1 MSASATRPAA
11 GTRPAG
17 TTDPVSP
24 KDPTPAGRPPSPRR
38 RARRG
43 LPLRERLTSGAFLA
57 PAVLL
62 VGALL
67 LAPFAATLWRSLF
80 NDHRASGFAQLDN
93 YRLFFTN
100 EALVRSVENT
110 LMWVAGTVLLPF
122 VLGLAI
128 ACMTD
133 ATRWSRFARLCVVTP
148 YALSG
153 AAVAVVWN
161 FVLTSDGALNQ
172 LLKTVGLDSLAH
184 GWLLEW
190 PSSTVVMIL
199 ANAWQATG
207 VAVILFL
214 VGLQGIPPETL
225 EAASL
230 DGASPWQRFRHVVL
244 PQLRPVSIIVI
255 GMSLANGLKSFD
267 LIWVL
272 TQGGPGRAT
281 ETLAVSM
288 YQETFLLQHPGAGA
302 AIAVVLT
309 VIVLA
314 ASWLYLRRQLD
325 AKGE

>member
-1 MSASATRPAA
+1 MSTSLTEQ
-11 GTRPAG
+11 
-17 TTDPVSP
+17 
-24 KDPTPAGRPPSPRR
+24 RPPSPPGGSPTPRR
-38 RARRG
+38 TTAHPPRSHTWAG
-43 LPLRERLTSGAFLA
+43 ARERLAAGGFMA

-62 VGALL
+62 VTLFL
-67 LAPFAATLWRSLF
+67 LAPFVWTVYRSF
-80 NDHRASGFAQLDN
+80 FSDTRTAPFDWFDN
-93 YRLFFTN
+93 YTLFASDP
-100 EALVRSVENT
+100 ALSRSIQNT
-110 LMWVAGTVLLPF
+110 LMWVVGTVALPF

-128 ACMTD
+128 ACMTN
-133 ATRWSRFARLCVVTP
+133 ASRLSRLARLCVVLP

-153 AAVAVVWN
+153 SAVAVVWN
-161 FVLTSDGALNQ
+161 FMLTTDGAVNQVLNG
-172 LLKTVGLDSLAH
+172 VGLDSLAQ
-184 GWLLEW
+184 GWLITW
-190 PSSTVVMIL
+190 PGNTLVMIL

-214 VGLQGIPPETL
+214 VGLQSIPPETL
-225 EAASL
+225 EAGAL
-230 DGASPWQRFRHVVL
+230 DGAGGWQQFRHIVL

-255 GMSLANGLKSFD
+255 GMSLVNGLKSFD

-288 YQETFLLQHPGAGA
+288 YNETFLELRPGAGA

-325 AKGE
+325 VKGG

>member
-1 MSASATRPAA
+1 MTDRRPPALDGAAAASRG
-11 GTRPAG
+11 GTR
-17 TTDPVSP
+17 
-24 KDPTPAGRPPSPRR
+24 RPPLSRSR
-38 RARRG
+38 HTA
-43 LPLRERLTSGAFLA
+43 RERMLAGGFLA

-62 VGALL
+62 VTLFL
-67 LAPFAATLWRSLF
+67 LAPFVWTVHRSF
-80 NDHRASGFAQLDN
+80 FSDSRTTPFSWFDN
-93 YRLFFTN
+93 YALFASDP
-100 EALVRSVENT
+100 ALFRSIQNT
-110 LMWVAGTVLLPF
+110 LMWVVGTVVLPF

-128 ACMTD
+128 ACLTNSG
-133 ATRWSRFARLCVVTP
+133 RLSRLARLCVVLP

-153 AAVAVVWN
+153 SAVAVVWN
-161 FVLTSDGALNQ
+161 FMLTTDGAVNQ
-172 LLKTVGLDSLAH
+172 ILTALGLDSLAQ
-184 GWLLEW
+184 GWLLTW
-190 PSSTVVMIL
+190 PGNTVVMIL

-214 VGLQGIPPETL
+214 VGLQSIPPETL
-225 EAASL
+225 EAGAL
-230 DGASPWQRFRHVVL
+230 DGAGNWQQFRHIVL

-255 GMSLANGLKSFD
+255 GMSLVNGLKSFD

-288 YQETFLLQHPGAGA
+288 YNETFLEMRPGAGA

-325 AKGE
+325 VKGV

>member
-1 MSASATRPAA
+1 MR
-11 GTRPAG
+11 
-17 TTDPVSP
+17 
-24 KDPTPAGRPPSPRR
+24 RPPLTQKW
-38 RARRG
+38 ATA
-43 LPLRERLTSGAFLA
+43 RERVTAGGFMA

-62 VGALL
+62 VTLFL
-67 LAPFAATLWRSLF
+67 LAPFVWTVYRSFFSDTRTSPFSWFDNYSLF
-80 NDHRASGFAQLDN
+80 ASDP
-93 YRLFFTN
+93 
-100 EALVRSVENT
+100 ALSRSIQNT
-110 LMWVAGTVLLPF
+110 LIWVVGTVALPF

-128 ACMTD
+128 ACMTN
-133 ATRWSRFARLCVVTP
+133 AGRFSRLARLCVVLP

-153 AAVAVVWN
+153 SAVAVVWN
-161 FVLTSDGALNQ
+161 FMLTTDGAVNQVLTGM
-172 LLKTVGLDSLAH
+172 GLDSLAQ
-184 GWLLEW
+184 GWLLTW
-190 PSSTVVMIL
+190 PGNTVVMIL

-214 VGLQGIPPETL
+214 VGLQSIPPETL
-225 EAASL
+225 EAGAL
-230 DGASPWQRFRHVVL
+230 DGASGWQQFRHIVL

-255 GMSLANGLKSFD
+255 GMSLVNGLKSFD

-288 YQETFLLQHPGAGA
+288 YNETFLELRPGAGA

-325 AKGE
+325 VKGV

>member
-1 MSASATRPAA
+1 MSTSVTDRRP
-11 GTRPAG
+11 
-17 TTDPVSP
+17 
-24 KDPTPAGRPPSPRR
+24 PTPAGGPGAPRRTKRRPPLTQGW
-38 RARRG
+38 ATA
-43 LPLRERLTSGAFLA
+43 RERVTAGGFMA

-62 VGALL
+62 VTLFL
-67 LAPFAATLWRSLF
+67 LAPFVWTVYRSFFSDTRTSPFSWFDNYSLF
-80 NDHRASGFAQLDN
+80 ASDP
-93 YRLFFTN
+93 
-100 EALVRSVENT
+100 ALSRSIQNT
-110 LMWVAGTVLLPF
+110 LMWVLGTVALPF

-128 ACMTD
+128 ACMTN
-133 ATRWSRFARLCVVTP
+133 AGRFSRLARLCVVLP

-153 AAVAVVWN
+153 SAVAVVWN
-161 FVLTSDGALNQ
+161 FMLTTDGAVNQVLTGL
-172 LLKTVGLDSLAH
+172 GLDSLAQ
-184 GWLLEW
+184 GWLLTW
-190 PSSTVVMIL
+190 PGNTVVMIL

-214 VGLQGIPPETL
+214 VGLQSIPPETL
-225 EAASL
+225 EAGAL
-230 DGASPWQRFRHVVL
+230 DGASGWQQFRHIVL

-255 GMSLANGLKSFD
+255 GMSLVNGLKSFD

-288 YQETFLLQHPGAGA
+288 YNETFLELRPGAGA

-325 AKGE
+325 VKGV

>member
-1 MSASATRPAA
+1 MSTPVTDRRPPTAA
-11 GTRPAG
+11 GPTGPRR
-17 TTDPVSP
+17 TL
-24 KDPTPAGRPPSPRR
+24 PTPRTHRWVAV
-38 RARRG
+38 
-43 LPLRERLTSGAFLA
+43 RERVAAAGFMA

-62 VGALL
+62 VTLFL
-67 LAPFAATLWRSLF
+67 LAPFVWTI
-80 NDHRASGFAQLDN
+80 HRGFFSDTRTSPFSWFDN
-93 YRLFFTN
+93 YALFASDP
-100 EALVRSVENT
+100 ALARSIQNT
-110 LMWVAGTVLLPF
+110 LMWVVGTVALPF

-128 ACMTD
+128 ACMTN
-133 ATRWSRFARLCVVTP
+133 AGRFSRLARLCVVLP

-153 AAVAVVWN
+153 SAVAVVWN
-161 FVLTSDGALNQ
+161 FMLTTDGAVNQVLTGM
-172 LLKTVGLDSLAH
+172 GLDSLAQ
-184 GWLLEW
+184 GWLLTW
-190 PSSTVVMIL
+190 PGNTVVMIL

-214 VGLQGIPPETL
+214 VGLQSIPPETL
-225 EAASL
+225 EAGAL
-230 DGASPWQRFRHVVL
+230 DGADGRQQFWHIVL

-255 GMSLANGLKSFD
+255 GMSLVNGLKSFD

-288 YQETFLLQHPGAGA
+288 YNETFLELRPGAGA

-325 AKGE
+325 VKGE

>member
-1 MSASATRPAA
+1 MSSTS
-11 GTRPAG
+11 
-17 TTDPVSP
+17 TTDR
-24 KDPTPAGRPPSPRR
+24 RPPTAPGKPPAPRSAKR
-38 RARRG
+38 HDLRAPVWRTA
-43 LPLRERLTSGAFLA
+43 RERLAAGGFMA

-62 VGALL
+62 VSLFL
-67 LAPFAATLWRSLF
+67 LAPFAWTLYRSLF
-80 NDHRASGFAQLDN
+80 SDTRTSPFAWFDN
-93 YRLFFTN
+93 YALFASDP
-100 EALVRSVENT
+100 ALFRSIQNT
-110 LMWVAGTVLLPF
+110 LLWVVGTVALPF

-128 ACMTD
+128 ACMTGS
-133 ATRWSRFARLCVVTP
+133 SRLSRLARLCVVLP

-153 AAVAVVWN
+153 SAVAVVWN
-161 FVLTSDGALNQ
+161 FMLTTDGAVNQVLNG
-172 LLKTVGLDSLAH
+172 VGLGSLAQ
-184 GWLLEW
+184 GWLLTW
-190 PSSTVVMIL
+190 PGNTLVMIL

-214 VGLQGIPPETL
+214 VGLQSIPPETL
-225 EAASL
+225 EAGSL
-230 DGASPWQRFRHVVL
+230 DGAGGWQQFRHIVL

-255 GMSLANGLKSFD
+255 GMSLVNGLKSFD

-288 YQETFLLQHPGAGA
+288 YNETFLELRPGAGA

-325 AKGE
+325 VKGV

>member
-1 MSASATRPAA
+1 MSTSTTDRPAT
-11 GTRPAG
+11 GGGRRTPPVGGEPRPAERHAWIS
-17 TTDPVSP
+17 T
-24 KDPTPAGRPPSPRR
+24 
-38 RARRG
+38 
-43 LPLRERLTSGAFLA
+43 RERLAAGGFMA

-62 VGALL
+62 VAVFL
-67 LAPFAATLWRSLF
+67 LAPFVWTIHRSF
-80 NDHRASGFAQLDN
+80 FADTRTSAFSWFDN
-93 YRLFFTN
+93 YTRFASDP
-100 EALVRSVENT
+100 ALTRSIQNT
-110 LMWVAGTVLLPF
+110 LLWVVGTVVLPF

-133 ATRWSRFARLCVVTP
+133 ATRFSRLARLCVVLP

-153 AAVAVVWN
+153 SAVAVVWN
-161 FVLTSDGALNQ
+161 FMLTTDGAVNQVLTS
-172 LLKTVGLDSLAH
+172 VGLDSFAQ
-184 GWLLEW
+184 GWLLTW
-190 PSSTVVMIL
+190 PGNTLVMIL

-214 VGLQGIPPETL
+214 VGLQSIPPETL
-225 EAASL
+225 EAGSL
-230 DGASPWQRFRHVVL
+230 DGAGSWQQFRHIVL

-255 GMSLANGLKSFD
+255 GMSLVNGLKSFD

-288 YQETFLLQHPGAGA
+288 YNETFLELRPGAGA

-325 AKGE
+325 VKGE

>member
-1 MSASATRPAA
+1 MSTSVTDRRPPI
-11 GTRPAG
+11 PAG
-17 TTDPVSP
+17 GPGAPRRTMRRPP
-24 KDPTPAGRPPSPRR
+24 LTPAWAAS
-38 RARRG
+38 
-43 LPLRERLTSGAFLA
+43 RERLTAGGFMA

-62 VGALL
+62 VTLFL
-67 LAPFAATLWRSLF
+67 LAPFVWTIYRSFFSDTRTSPFSWFDNYSLF
-80 NDHRASGFAQLDN
+80 ASDP
-93 YRLFFTN
+93 
-100 EALVRSVENT
+100 ALSRSIQNT
-110 LMWVAGTVLLPF
+110 LMWVVGTVALPF

-128 ACMTD
+128 ACMTN
-133 ATRWSRFARLCVVTP
+133 AGRFSRLARLCVVLP

-153 AAVAVVWN
+153 SAVAVVWN
-161 FVLTSDGALNQ
+161 FMLTTDGAVNQVLTGL
-172 LLKTVGLDSLAH
+172 GLDSLAQ
-184 GWLLEW
+184 GWLLTW
-190 PSSTVVMIL
+190 PGNTVVMIL

-214 VGLQGIPPETL
+214 VGLQSIPPETL
-225 EAASL
+225 EAGAL
-230 DGASPWQRFRHVVL
+230 DGASGWQQFRHIVL

-255 GMSLANGLKSFD
+255 GMSLVNGLKSFD

-288 YQETFLLQHPGAGA
+288 YNETFLELRPGAGA

-325 AKGE
+325 VKGV

>member
-1 MSASATRPAA
+1 MR
-11 GTRPAG
+11 
-17 TTDPVSP
+17 
-24 KDPTPAGRPPSPRR
+24 RPPLTQKW
-38 RARRG
+38 ATA
-43 LPLRERLTSGAFLA
+43 RERVTAGGFMA

-62 VGALL
+62 VTLFL
-67 LAPFAATLWRSLF
+67 LAPFVWTVYRSFFSDTRTSPFSWFDNYSLF
-80 NDHRASGFAQLDN
+80 ASDP
-93 YRLFFTN
+93 
-100 EALVRSVENT
+100 ALSRSIQNT
-110 LMWVAGTVLLPF
+110 LMWVVGTVALPF

-128 ACMTD
+128 ACMTN
-133 ATRWSRFARLCVVTP
+133 AGRFSRLARLCVVLP

-153 AAVAVVWN
+153 SAVAVVWN
-161 FVLTSDGALNQ
+161 FMLTTDGAVNQVLTGM
-172 LLKTVGLDSLAH
+172 GLDSLAQ
-184 GWLLEW
+184 GWLLTW
-190 PSSTVVMIL
+190 PGNTVVMIL

-214 VGLQGIPPETL
+214 VGLQSIPPETL
-225 EAASL
+225 EAGAL
-230 DGASPWQRFRHVVL
+230 DGASGWQQFRHIVL

-255 GMSLANGLKSFD
+255 GMSLVNGLKSFD

-288 YQETFLLQHPGAGA
+288 YNETFLELRPGAGA

-325 AKGE
+325 VKGV

>member
-1 MSASATRPAA
+1 MSTSVTDRRP
-11 GTRPAG
+11 
-17 TTDPVSP
+17 
-24 KDPTPAGRPPSPRR
+24 PTPAGGPGPTRRPTRRPPLTQKW
-38 RARRG
+38 ATA
-43 LPLRERLTSGAFLA
+43 RERVTAGGFMA

-62 VGALL
+62 VALFL
-67 LAPFAATLWRSLF
+67 LAPFVWTIYRSFFSDTRTSPFSWFDNYSLF
-80 NDHRASGFAQLDN
+80 ASDP
-93 YRLFFTN
+93 
-100 EALVRSVENT
+100 ALSRSIQNT
-110 LMWVAGTVLLPF
+110 LMWVVGTVALPF

-128 ACMTD
+128 ACMTN
-133 ATRWSRFARLCVVTP
+133 AGRFSRLARLCVVLP

-153 AAVAVVWN
+153 SAVAVVWN
-161 FVLTSDGALNQ
+161 FMLTTDGAVNQVLTGL
-172 LLKTVGLDSLAH
+172 GLDSLAQ
-184 GWLLEW
+184 GWLLTW
-190 PSSTVVMIL
+190 PGNTVVMIL

-214 VGLQGIPPETL
+214 VGLQSIPPETL
-225 EAASL
+225 EAGAL
-230 DGASPWQRFRHVVL
+230 DGASGWQQFRHIVL

-255 GMSLANGLKSFD
+255 GMSLVNGLKSFD

-288 YQETFLLQHPGAGA
+288 YNETFLELRPGAGA

-325 AKGE
+325 VKGV

>member
-1 MSASATRPAA
+1 MSTSTTDRNTFATGGGRPTTSPGSARRAVTSRPWLSRRERLAA
-11 GTRPAG
+11 GT
-17 TTDPVSP
+17 
-24 KDPTPAGRPPSPRR
+24 
-38 RARRG
+38 
-43 LPLRERLTSGAFLA
+43 FMA

-62 VGALL
+62 VAAFL
-67 LAPFAATLWRSLF
+67 LAPFVWTIYRSF
-80 NDHRASGFAQLDN
+80 FSDSRTSPFSGFDN
-93 YRLFFTN
+93 YARFASDP
-100 EALVRSVENT
+100 ALTRSVQNT
-110 LMWVAGTVLLPF
+110 LMWVVGTVLLPF

-128 ACMTD
+128 ACMTN
-133 ATRWSRFARLCVVTP
+133 ATRWSRAARLCVVLP

-161 FVLTSDGALNQ
+161 FMLTTDGAVNQVLTTLHLG
-172 LLKTVGLDSLAH
+172 SLAH
-184 GWLLEW
+184 GWLLTW
-190 PSSTVVMIL
+190 PGNTLVMIL

-214 VGLQGIPPETL
+214 VGLQSIPPETL
-225 EAASL
+225 EAGAL
-230 DGASPWQRFRHVVL
+230 DGAGSWQQFRYIVL

-255 GMSLANGLKSFD
+255 GMSLVNGLKSFD

-288 YQETFLLQHPGAGA
+288 YNETFLELRPGVGA

-325 AKGE
+325 VKGE